1 MNSKKASDLLNDGV
15 PEAILEIFDEN
26 LSHFRESKKRIKEEG
41 QVVRD
46 LRGCVVEHPSLSV
59 QKSVSEILLK
69 LVDKYGRRT
78 SDFDL
83 GDL

>member
-1 MNSKKASDLLNDGV
+1 MSSKKAKDLLNEGCPD
-15 PEAILEIFDEN
+15 AIIEIFDEN
-26 LSHFRESKKRIKEEG
+26 LSHFRESKKRISEEG

-59 QKSVSEILLK
+59 QKTVSEILLK
-69 LVDKYGRRT
+69 IIDKHGRRT

-83 GDL
+83 SAL

>member
-1 MNSKKASDLLNDGV
+1 MSSKKASDLLNDGV

-26 LSHFRESKKRIKEEG
+26 LAHFRESKKRIKEEG

-69 LVDKYGRRT
+69 IVDKHGRRT
-78 SDFDL
+78 TDFDL
-83 GDL
+83 SDL

>member
-1 MNSKKASDLLNDGV
+1 MNLKKGKQLLNDGV
-15 PEAILEIFDEN
+15 PEALVEIFDEN
-26 LSHFRESKKRIKEEG
+26 LNHFREARRRIEAEG

-59 QKSVSEILLK
+59 QKSVSELLLK
-69 LVDKYGRRT
+69 ILDRNGKRT

-83 GDL
+83 EDL